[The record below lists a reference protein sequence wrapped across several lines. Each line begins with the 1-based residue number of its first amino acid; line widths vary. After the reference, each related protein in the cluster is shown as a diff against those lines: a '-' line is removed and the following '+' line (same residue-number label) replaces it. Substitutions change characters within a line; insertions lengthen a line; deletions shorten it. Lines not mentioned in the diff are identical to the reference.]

1 LSSVCVSICLCVWLY
16 VCPSVPVSISTYVH
30 LYVCPSLCMSIST
43 CVHLYVCP
51 SLRVSISM
59 CVHLY
64 VCPSLRMSISTCVHL
79 YVCPSLRVSIST
91 YVHLYV
97 CPSLRVSISTCVHLY
112 VCVSVWPIFVHPS
125 NPTAHQLKKTQLQT
139 SNYPMSYKFYRKN
152 TRNTNE
158 EQQKMPNL
166 KHNICHRCKFSHIY
180 SIEMSKRHT
189 NKTRDMVIFLSEE
202 NIAINVFASRPCS
215 YTRTSCTH
223 VNKETK

>member
-1 LSSVCVSICLCVWLY
+1 MSICLCVWLY
-16 VCPSVPVSISTYVH
+16 VCPSVPVSIS
-30 LYVCPSLCMSIST
+30 M
-43 CVHLYVCP
+43 
-51 SLRVSISM
+51 
-59 CVHLY
+59 
-64 VCPSLRMSISTCVHL
+64 
-79 YVCPSLRVSIST
+79 

-202 NIAINVFASRPCS
+202 NIAINVFASPSLFLHTYVMHSCKQGNQMIHGCRAIISLFIGLVVYFFLETFKDMGFDILCFLFFLQ
-215 YTRTSCTH
+215 TMTSLFWGLTH
-223 VNKETK
+223 S